1 MSKELVSDELWE
13 IVEPLLPKGARV
25 VGVVYPERCLLRN
38 RKLPYRLVAANPS
51 QDMAGK
57 NMLISSLVT
66 QCFQASPSKLAHEH
80 RPKLL
85 RRSSNL
91 CPFTHRC

>member
-1 MSKELVSDELWE
+1 M
-13 IVEPLLPKGARV
+13 P
-25 VGVVYPERCLLRN
+25 
-38 RKLPYRLVAANPS
+38 
-51 QDMAGK
+51 GK
-57 NMLISSLVT
+57 NMLISSLVK

-85 RRSSNL
+85 RRSSDL

>member
-1 MSKELVSDELWE
+1 VVLSMLMPRIRFSALPT
-13 IVEPLLPKGARV
+13 PLTGPSSC
-25 VGVVYPERCLLRN
+25 CLLRN

-51 QDMAGK
+51 QDMPGK
-57 NMLISSLVT
+57 NMLISSLVK

-85 RRSSNL
+85 RRSSDL

>member
-1 MSKELVSDELWE
+1 MSTGISM
-13 IVEPLLPKGARV
+13 PCSAA
-25 VGVVYPERCLLRN
+25 N

-51 QDMAGK
+51 QDMPGK
-57 NMLISSLVT
+57 NMLICSLVK

-85 RRSSNL
+85 RRSSDL